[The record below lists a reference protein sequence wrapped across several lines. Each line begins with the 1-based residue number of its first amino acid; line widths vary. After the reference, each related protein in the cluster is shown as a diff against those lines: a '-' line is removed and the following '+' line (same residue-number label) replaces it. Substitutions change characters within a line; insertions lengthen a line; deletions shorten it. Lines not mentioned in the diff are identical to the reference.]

1 MSPLFDTGAV
11 SLSAEQTQQNLRAWR
26 NKNQGGNMFS
36 WIKSLVVKEP
46 KQDEKGFKVYG
57 KTVTLTEE
65 EVIAAQPQQTVVSER
80 IGKLNCGRCGRFVSR
95 SNDHTCPTSG
105 QRRRTQATA

>member
-95 SNDHTCPTSG
+95 SNDHTCPSGG